1 MRKMKKLSFIIV
13 ILCSTLLSSCFDDAF
28 NISEEIKATDN
39 VIGFVKSNAS
49 VSGIADGTEY
59 EFSFPVQVF
68 GPTSDQLTGTY
79 TAKVSVDP
87 SSTAVEG
94 VHYRLEEKVISA
106 GEEGGFLSLFS
117 LVMLTE
123 GIETPLAEN
132 PVLILNVSDAEG
144 PGNVMASGAQLKIS
158 MLYLCPS
165 DLSGDYVTTIVR
177 DDGQTYVYEET
188 ITEIGVGQYRGE
200 SVGHW
205 APGAIGGTPGFNF
218 TDVCGTITVPTQN
231 LVDLYSNLVSQ
242 AGKSYV
248 DPETGNIHIEYTIP
262 LSAGDRTYKADY
274 VKQ

>member
-1 MRKMKKLSFIIV
+1 MKKLSFIIV